1 MPKRPKTY
9 AKEPKHP
16 ADFFHFVERL
26 IGSAEGHERVELPA
40 FWVRWLLALA
50 RRAPKRRGR
59 PPLTGRQVIDEKM
72 VVGGIRR
79 RKAQLRAGGMKAAAA
94 EAQAA
99 QEASTKLRRV
109 SGRNLA
115 PPTLSRRTRRHP
127 RR

>member
-1 MPKRPKTY
+1 MPKPKTY
-9 AKEPKHP
+9 AKEPKNP

-26 IGSAEGHERVELPA
+26 MGSAEGHERVELPA
-40 FWVRWLLALA
+40 FWVRWLLELA

-59 PPLTGRQVIDEKM
+59 PPLTGRQVIDETM
-72 VVGGIRR
+72 VVTRLQN
-79 RKAQLRAGGMKAAAA
+79 RKAQLMAAGMRAAAA

-99 QEASTKLRRV
+99 QEASTQLRRV